1 MRMSSPAEVG
11 GALVEEIV
19 EEPSQGRPIG
29 VDDVSA
35 ATHRVCASDKG
46 RHWVQGAELDLGT
59 KRWKPNAVSRDGVQL
74 LYVFLQDDI
83 PRFARERLRIAAGKG
98 IAPTLAL
105 NLASLF
111 QPEVVELL
119 VAIDANV
126 IVLDDY
132 VTARQLEPRVL
143 LAALADIEVPV
154 SPELRRSVAKTVWD
168 RIGDGTSQQKGRRL
182 EALLAFTFA
191 QVSDL
196 KVVERNYR
204 NETEEIDLVLQIDN
218 FSSRVWQKSGVP
230 FILVEA
236 KNRADKASQPMVS
249 SLITKLQTKR
259 GTARIAILVSLAGF
273 TEDARMQELRFST
286 QEICVAMI
294 DRDRLERMLS
304 ADDVG
309 AELES
314 VVRHALLR

>member
-1 MRMSSPAEVG
+1 MRMSSAAEVE

-19 EEPSQGRPIG
+19 DEPSQGRPIG
-29 VDDVSA
+29 IGDVSA
-35 ATHRVCASDKG
+35 ATDRVCASARGK
-46 RHWVQGAELDLGT
+46 HWVQDTELDLGS
-59 KRWKPNAVSRDGVQL
+59 KRWKPNAVSQDGTQL
-74 LYVFLQDDI
+74 LYVFLQDEI
-83 PRFARERLRIAAGKG
+83 PRFARDRLRIAAGKG
-98 IAPTLAL
+98 IVPTLAL
-105 NLASLF
+105 HLASLF
-111 QPEVVELL
+111 KPEVVELL
-119 VAIDANV
+119 VGIDADV

-132 VTARQLEPRVL
+132 VAARQLEPRAL

-154 SPELRRSVAKTVWD
+154 SPELRRSVAKAVWD
-168 RIGDGTSQQKGRRL
+168 RISDGTSQQKGRRL
-182 EALLAFTFA
+182 EALLAFAFA

-236 KNRADKASQPMVS
+236 KNRVDKASQPMVS

-294 DRDRLERMLS
+294 DRDQLEKMLS
-304 ADDVG
+304 ADDMD

>member
-1 MRMSSPAEVG
+1 MED
-11 GALVEEIV
+11 IID
-19 EEPSQGRPIG
+19 EPSQGRPIG
-29 VDDVSA
+29 LGDVSA
-35 ATHRVCASDKG
+35 ATERVCASAKG
-46 RHWVQGAELDLGT
+46 KHWVQDTELDLGT
-59 KRWKPNAVSRDGVQL
+59 KRWRPNAVSQDGAQL
-74 LYVFLQDDI
+74 LYVSFQDEI
-83 PRFARERLRIAAGKG
+83 PRFARDRLQIAADLG

-105 NLASLF
+105 HIASLF
-111 QPEVVELL
+111 QPEVVEFL
-119 VAIDANV
+119 VGIDADV

-132 VTARQLEPRVL
+132 ITARQLEPRAL

-154 SPELRRSVAKTVWD
+154 SPELRRSVAKAVWD
-168 RIGDGTSQQKGRRL
+168 RIGEGTSQQKGRRL
-182 EALLAFTFA
+182 EALLAFAFS
-191 QVSDL
+191 QVRDL

-236 KNRADKASQPMVS
+236 KNRLDKASQPVVS

-294 DRDRLERMLS
+294 DRDQLEKMLS
-304 ADDVG
+304 ADDMD